1 MTDAVE
7 RVKKRV
13 IYRRGKF
20 ASGQYVRLE
29 RDKKKQ
35 LSALSNQTN
44 VEMTELVRVAV
55 DDLLD
60 NQALVNALRALVEK
74 TTAAH
79 TPPTT
84 KAPSRPKAHAAGGV
98 EYVPITELEMQPA

>member
-1 MTDAVE
+1 MTDAAE

-20 ASGQYVRLE
+20 APGQYVRLE

-35 LSALSNQTN
+35 LAALSNQTN

-60 NQALVNALRALVEK
+60 NHALVNALRALVEK
-74 TTAAH
+74 TTASHSPADKSA
-79 TPPTT
+79 TV
-84 KAPSRPKAHAAGGV
+84 KGARPKARAGGV
-98 EYVPITELEMQPA
+98 EYFPIEELVPA